1 MPSWMDCNAGQT
13 WVCGVKGVLLTIL
26 RAVAPSPAGRKVLK
40 AMETKYE
47 RGIGEGRGQEGD
59 ERDRR

>member
-1 MPSWMDCNAGQT
+1 MDCNAGQT
-13 WVCGVKGVLLTIL
+13 LVCGVRGVLLTIL
-26 RAVAPSPAGRKVLK
+26 RDVAPSLAGRKVLK

-47 RGIGEGRGQEGD
+47 RGIGEGRRQRGD